1 MPGKPSPIMKTGL
14 GGYILSRIAT
24 LGIVILGAM
33 TTLFFLTQLVPGNL
47 AQVLLGP
54 RATPAQVEAFAERM
68 GLDQPV
74 YVRLWR
80 FFFQVAQGDLGHDI
94 VTGRPILDMVL
105 EVLPNTVAL
114 AFAAIGLGLLI
125 GVPLGIYAATYR
137 GSRGDQLTAILSVS
151 IIATPTFVVAIYLL
165 LIFSIWLHWLPVIG
179 AGEPG
184 NLVDQLVHLILPA
197 TAIALG
203 WIGYIARLMRASML
217 EVLDEPHIRT
227 LRAYGVSSR
236 RILWKYALKIAAIP
250 TLAVVGLG
258 IGDLLAGAIFVE
270 IIFARPG
277 IGSIIYQAINNR
289 NYPVVQGGVL
299 VVVLMF
305 VISNLIVDLLY
316 AWLDPRIRRSL
327 AEAGPS

>member
-1 MPGKPSPIMKTGL
+1 MPTNHRSLASGVA
-14 GGYILSRIAT
+14 GYVASRIVT
-24 LGIVILGAM
+24 LGIVLFGVM
-33 TTLFFLTQLVPGNL
+33 TALFLLTQLVPGNL

-54 RATPAQVEAFAERM
+54 RATPAQVEAFAQRM

-74 YVRLWR
+74 HVRLWR
-80 FFFQVAQGDLGHDI
+80 LFSQVAQGDLGNDI

-114 AFAAIGLGLLI
+114 AAAAIGLGLLI
-125 GVPLGIYAATYR
+125 GVPLGVYAATHR
-137 GSRGDQLTAILSVS
+137 GTRGDQIMAVLSVS

-165 LIFSIWLHWLPVIG
+165 LIFSIWLHRLPVIG

-184 NLVDQLVHLILPA
+184 NLIDQLIHLILPA
-197 TAIALG
+197 TAVALV
-203 WIGYIARLMRASML
+203 WIGYIARLMRASVL
-217 EVLDEPHIRT
+217 EVLDEPLIRT
-227 LRAYGVSSR
+227 LKAYGVSST
-236 RILWKYALKIAAIP
+236 RILWKYALKLAAIP

-258 IGDLLAGAIFVE
+258 IGELLAGAIFVE

-289 NYPVVQGGVL
+289 NYPIVQGGVL

-327 AEAGPS
+327 VEGSRT

>member
-1 MPGKPSPIMKTGL
+1 MTGKPRPRTETGL
-14 GGYILSRIAT
+14 TGYILSRIAT
-24 LGIVILGAM
+24 LGIVVVGAM
-33 TTLFFLTQLVPGNL
+33 TTLFLLTQLVPGNL

-54 RATPAQVEAFAERM
+54 RATPAQVEAFALRM

-74 YVRLWR
+74 HIRLWR
-80 FFFQVAQGDLGHDI
+80 FFSLVAQGDLGDDI
-94 VTGRPILDMVL
+94 ITGRPILDMVL

-114 AFAAIGLGLLI
+114 ALAAIGLGLLI
-125 GVPLGIYAATYR
+125 GVPLGIYAATHR
-137 GSRGDQLTAILSVS
+137 GTRGDQLMAVLSVS

-184 NLVDQLVHLILPA
+184 NLVDQLTHLILPA

-217 EVLDEPHIRT
+217 EVLDEPHVRT
-227 LRAYGVSSR
+227 LRAYGVSSP

-327 AEAGPS
+327 AEAGGS

>member
-1 MPGKPSPIMKTGL
+1 MPSSHSSLASGL
-14 GGYILSRIAT
+14 GGYVASRIMT
-24 LGIVILGAM
+24 LGIVLFGAV
-33 TTLFFLTQLVPGNL
+33 TALFLLTQLVPGNL

-54 RATPAQVEAFAERM
+54 RATPAQVEAYAQRM

-74 YVRLWR
+74 HVRLWR
-80 FFFQVAQGDLGHDI
+80 FFSQVVQGDLGNDI

-114 AFAAIGLGLLI
+114 ALAAIGLGLLVGI
-125 GVPLGIYAATYR
+125 PLGVYAAAHR
-137 GSRGDQLTAILSVS
+137 GSRGDQIMAVVSVS

-184 NLVDQLVHLILPA
+184 NVIDQLTHLILPA

-203 WIGYIARLMRASML
+203 WIGYIARLMRASL
-217 EVLDEPHIRT
+217 LDVLDEPHIRT
-227 LRAYGVSSR
+227 LKAYGVSSA
-236 RILWKYALKIAAIP
+236 RILWKYTLKIAAIP

-258 IGDLLAGAIFVE
+258 IGDLLAGAVFVE

-299 VVVLMF
+299 VVVAMF
-305 VISNLIVDLLY
+305 VLCNLLVDLLY

-327 AEAGPS
+327 AEGGGT